1 MSVAFKKIV
10 SLSQL
15 LALLALLSSM
25 CMPAGAEQLVSNTAG
40 ELTLADAIDIALKN
54 HPTVRQASEAVKAA
68 AARVGQAESAYY
80 PQLSL
85 DAGYSKYDSFQP
97 NFDKRFKAEPYTAGV
112 NLSQNIYDFGRT
124 LNRVRAA
131 ESGLDLNKQG
141 YELARQTLVLRVK
154 DAYFGCLKAKRVLA
168 VSEETVKLRGQLLTQ
183 ATEFYKEG
191 IRAQI
196 DVTKAEANYYEA
208 RTSLIQARN
217 ALKIARTELE
227 NALARPI
234 PAETTLQDNL
244 EEGATSVTLDEA
256 LKEAFARRPE
266 WLEMLAAKRT
276 AKADYQAAYSGYFPT
291 LSGNAGYG
299 YIENDFPPGEEDWLV
314 GVKVSVPLFS
324 GFLTREQVNES
335 RHRLKGVDASEANL
349 KLDLT
354 KEVEQ
359 ALLNLKEAE
368 ERILSTRKAME
379 AAREN
384 MQLAQ
389 ARYAEG
395 IGTIIE
401 VTDAQ
406 VQEYNAETN
415 YAQSLYD
422 LKTAEAVL
430 DRVTGK
436 PY

>member
-1 MSVAFKKIV
+1 LLFTVAP
-10 SLSQL
+10 
-15 LALLALLSSM
+15 ASS
-25 CMPAGAEQLVSNTAG
+25 EQLAPAVSG
-40 ELTLADAIDIALKN
+40 ELTLLECINIALRN
-54 HPTVRQASEAVKAA
+54 HPVLRGASEAVNAS

-97 NFDKRFKAEPYTAGV
+97 NFDRRFKAEPYTAGI

-124 LNRVRAA
+124 SNRVCAA
-131 ESGLDLNKQG
+131 EGGLDASKQG
-141 YELARQTLVLRVK
+141 YKLARQALVLRVK
-154 DAYFGCLKAKRVLA
+154 YAYFGYLRAKRVLA
-168 VSEETVKLRGQLLTQ
+168 VSEETVRLREQVQTQ

-191 IRAQI
+191 LRAQI
-196 DVTKAEANYYEA
+196 DVTKAEANYFEA

-217 ALKIARTELE
+217 ALRIARTELE
-227 NALARPI
+227 NALAQAI
-234 PAETTLQDNL
+234 PAEVALQDSL
-244 EEGATSVTLDEA
+244 EKQGPSVALDEA

-266 WLEMLAAKRT
+266 WLEMLAAKRI

-299 YIENDFPPGEEDWLV
+299 YIENDFPPGEKDWLV

-324 GFLTREQVNES
+324 GFLTREQVNEA
-335 RHRLKGVDASEANL
+335 RHKLKGVDASEANL
-349 KLDLT
+349 KLDLA

-359 ALLNLKEAE
+359 ALLNLKESE

-379 AAREN
+379 AAKEN

-415 YAQSLYD
+415 YAQALYD
-422 LKTAEAVL
+422 LKTAEAVQ
-430 DRVTGK
+430 DRVTGRE
-436 PY
+436 Y